1 MQTIMKSNSFFTR
14 LLDLIAP
21 RTCVVCDNRLA
32 IEEEIICG
40 RCNVRLPRTGYSYDA
55 YENEMAKVF
64 WGRIPV
70 ERCAPFMYY
79 QARAASANLIYLL
92 KYHNRPDIGEYL
104 GRMMAEELKKDYFF
118 EDIDLIIPIPLER
131 KRQRQRGYNQS
142 LMIAKGVSDATALP
156 IDTGIIVRK
165 VYESSQTEKNR
176 WMRNENVEGVFQLL
190 QPEKAQGKHILL
202 IDDVVTTGAT
212 ISSCGQELAKAGDV
226 KISVMSIGYAK
237 H

>member
-1 MQTIMKSNSFFTR
+1 MKNNSFFTR
-14 LLDLIAP
+14 LLDLVAP
-21 RTCVVCDNRLA
+21 RTCVVCGNRLS
-32 IEEEIICG
+32 IEEEILCAT
-40 RCNVRLPRTGYSYDA
+40 CNFRLPRTGFSYDV
-55 YENEMAKVF
+55 YDNEMAKVF

-79 QARAASANLIYLL
+79 QAQSASANLIYQL
-92 KYHNRPDIGEYL
+92 KYNNRPDIGEHL
-104 GRMMAEELKKDYFF
+104 GKMMAEEFKKDYFF

-131 KRQRQRGYNQS
+131 KRQRKRGYNQS
-142 LMIAKGVSDATALP
+142 LMVARGVSDATGLP
-156 IDTGIIVRK
+156 IGTDIIIRK

-176 WMRNENVEGVFQLL
+176 WMRNDNVEGVFQLL

-212 ISSCGQELAKAGDV
+212 VCSCGQELAKAGDV
-226 KISVMSIGYAK
+226 KISVLSIGFVK

>member
-1 MQTIMKSNSFFTR
+1 MKNNSFFTR

-21 RTCVVCDNRLA
+21 RTCVICGNRLS
-32 IEEEIICG
+32 IEEEILCAT
-40 RCNVRLPRTGYSYDA
+40 CNFRLPRTGFSYDA

-79 QARAASANLIYLL
+79 QAKAASANLIYFL
-92 KYHNRPDIGEYL
+92 KYNNRPDIGEYL
-104 GRMMAEELKKDYFF
+104 GKMMAEEFKKDYFF
-118 EDIDLIIPIPLER
+118 EGIDLIIPIPLER

-142 LMIAKGVSDATALP
+142 LMVAKGVSEATGLP
-156 IDTGIIVRK
+156 IDTDTIIRK

-176 WMRNENVEGVFQLL
+176 WMRNDNVEGVFQLL
-190 QPEKAQGKHILL
+190 QPQKVQGKHILL

-212 ISSCGQELAKAGDV
+212 ICSCGQELAKAGDV
-226 KISVMSIGYAK
+226 KISVLSIGFVK

>member
-1 MQTIMKSNSFFTR
+1 MKNNSFFTR

-21 RTCVVCDNRLA
+21 RTCVICGKRLS
-32 IEEEIICG
+32 IEEEILCAT
-40 RCNVRLPRTGYSYDA
+40 CNFRLPRTGFSYDA

-79 QARAASANLIYLL
+79 QAKAASANLIYFL
-92 KYHNRPDIGEYL
+92 KYNNRPDIGEYL
-104 GRMMAEELKKDYFF
+104 GKMMAEEFKKDYFF
-118 EDIDLIIPIPLER
+118 EGIDFIIPIPLER

-142 LMIAKGVSDATALP
+142 LMVARGVSDATGLP
-156 IDTGIIVRK
+156 IDTDIIIRK

-176 WMRNENVEGVFQLL
+176 WMRNDNVEGVFQLL
-190 QPEKAQGKHILL
+190 QPEKVQGKHILL

-212 ISSCGQELAKAGDV
+212 ICSCGQELAKAGDV
-226 KISVMSIGYAK
+226 KISVLSIGFVK